1 VSAPVFGREP
11 SRPLPR
17 DDDSEP
23 SSEIDLTEGRSGSE
37 RDRDDPTEPMTI
49 EPDEGES
56 DEPDAAE
63 PTAGG
68 SDVSE
73 GDETDEREPDA
84 AAGSDVSEGDETGER
99 EPDAAAGSDVS
110 EGDETGERE
119 PDAAA
124 ESDAS
129 EGDEAGQPRVPEGF
143 EAAKPEADAPEVPV
157 GFKLAEAF
165 EAANPGADKTEPSGY
180 PTTGDTDTATE
191 SPPVGAEVVPVVVEA
206 EGVSAEPEHEPAGL
220 DASEMWI
227 EVQAQFVDD
236 PPAATAEALRM
247 LRERLDGLAPAGAS
261 TEDLRVAFRRYRAAY
276 FDLAEN

>member
-84 AAGSDVSEGDETGER
+84 AAGSDV
-99 EPDAAAGSDVS
+99 
-110 EGDETGERE
+110 
-119 PDAAA
+119 
-124 ESDAS
+124 S

>member
-1 VSAPVFGREP
+1 MSAPVFGREP

-23 SSEIDLTEGRSGSE
+23 SSEIDLTDDRSGSE
-37 RDRDDPTEPMTI
+37 RDRDDPTQPMTI
-49 EPDEGES
+49 KPDEGEA
-56 DEPDAAE
+56 DQPAAAE

-68 SDVSE
+68 SDVAE
-73 GDETDEREPDA
+73 RDETDEREPDA
-84 AAGSDVSEGDETGER
+84 AAGSDVPEGDEAGR
-99 EPDAAAGSDVS
+99 PD
-110 EGDETGERE
+110 E
-119 PDAAA
+119 
-124 ESDAS
+124 S
-129 EGDEAGQPRVPEGF
+129 EGDEAGQPGVPESF
-143 EAAKPEADAPEVPV
+143 EAGQPEADAPEVPV

-206 EGVSAEPEHEPAGL
+206 EGVSAEPEDEPAGL

-236 PPAATAEALRM
+236 PQAATAEALRM

>member
-110 EGDETGERE
+110 EGDE
-119 PDAAA
+119 
-124 ESDAS
+124 
-129 EGDEAGQPRVPEGF
+129 AGQPRVPEGF

-236 PPAATAEALRM
+236 PQAATAEALRV
-247 LRERLDGLAPAGAS
+247 LRESLDGLAPAGAS

>member
-49 EPDEGES
+49 KPDEGEA
-56 DEPDAAE
+56 DQPAAAE
-63 PTAGG
+63 PSAGG
-68 SDVSE
+68 SDVAE
-73 GDETDEREPDA
+73 RDETDEREPDA
-84 AAGSDVSEGDETGER
+84 AAGSDVPEGDEVGQ
-99 EPDAAAGSDVS
+99 PD
-110 EGDETGERE
+110 E
-119 PDAAA
+119 
-124 ESDAS
+124 S
-129 EGDEAGQPRVPEGF
+129 EGDEAGQPGVPESFEAGQPGVPESFEAGQPEVPEGD
-143 EAAKPEADAPEVPV
+143 EAGQPEADAPEVPV

-165 EAANPGADKTEPSGY
+165 DAANPAADKTEPSGY

-236 PPAATAEALRM
+236 PQAATAEALRM